1 MGACTYWYPR
11 KWNKEAKAAVKNN
24 DINVIVN
31 LSKSEIKSIIKKR
44 LKERWQ
50 KQWDKEKKGRW
61 FYRIQ
66 RKVGEMR
73 SAGKNRRDEIVIS
86 RMRFGHTRLNST
98 LYKMG
103 KHDTGRCEFCG
114 QEESVEHVI
123 LYFQKYE
130 TERRILMQ
138 NLEKIKMQFK
148 LRDILQND
156 SRNECYSFIF
166 QYLKITNLWERIY
179 KKKKKKKKKT
189 RGEGSKSFWSTL
201 HTSWWRKYTIFLFV
215 NRQ

>member
-1 MGACTYWYPR
+1 MLLIRSSPVGGSVSQI
-11 KWNKEAKAAVKNN
+11 AAHPV
-24 DINVIVN
+24 NVTT
-31 LSKSEIKSIIKKR
+31 SIIKKR

-73 SAGKNRRDEIVIS
+73 SAGKNRRDERVIS
-86 RMRFGHTRLNST
+86 RMGFGHTRLNST

-123 LYFQKYE
+123 LYCQKYE

-138 NLEKIKMQFK
+138 NVEKIKMPFK
-148 LRDILQND
+148 L
-156 SRNECYSFIF
+156 
-166 QYLKITNLWERIY
+166 NLEIY
-179 KKKKKKKKKT
+179 YKMT
-189 RGEGSKSFWSTL
+189 REMNAIVLFFSTL
-201 HTSWWRKYTIFLFV
+201 K
-215 NRQ
+215 